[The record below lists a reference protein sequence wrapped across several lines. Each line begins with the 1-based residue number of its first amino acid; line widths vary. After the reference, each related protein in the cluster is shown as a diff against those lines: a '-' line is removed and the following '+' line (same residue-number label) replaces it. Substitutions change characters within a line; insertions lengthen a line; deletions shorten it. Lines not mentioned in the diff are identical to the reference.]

1 MNLKN
6 DTNYI
11 QILPLHTNFIDL
23 NDIYNN
29 LTVPFQQNVL
39 SARLIYLLDECKSYI
54 IENKVMFKGLKAAW
68 HN

>member
-1 MNLKN
+1 MIEFNSKGKQIIPLLMKLKN

-29 LTVPFQQNVL
+29 LAVPFQ
-39 SARLIYLLDECKSYI
+39 
-54 IENKVMFKGLKAAW
+54 
-68 HN
+68 